1 MATRP
6 LSSSYPIIPSQQS
19 MSGQLDEDGVDIAD
33 LQMKAWRYKELIH
46 KSSSLALHN
55 HQLIREVENMKFEA
69 NRMLPSPTNRM
80 TTPLKTID
88 ENTPVDGLSD
98 ESPQN
103 NNRTSLVDLLN
114 ELEVKLDTSKG
125 RLKEFSDLPSLPLST
140 IDPIG
145 PNPNPPPLLMTSQPL
160 GLPPAFQDFQSQ
172 SASASPGSWIP
183 RAPPPTLYG
192 NILHWHLGRLV
203 AVIRGLQSTVLS
215 AALRDLRYDGWN
227 EKSGA
232 KLKQER
238 LARIFGKAFQR
249 NYWWTGDWQ
258 KMADW
263 RGELTNEDDGMTS
276 DGTSTTAVR
285 SIGTLDIY
293 LAHNTL
299 DQHSTH
305 LLRSAFR
312 LIADLKVIIAEGAAM
327 AVGKNANG
335 WTRAREVEY
344 PAAAQMIR
352 NIINSSVQRQLRSA
366 LRNLYRKAR
375 GGRLQATL
383 RITKVPPQQHV
394 ESEIDGDGESVS
406 PARGLGG
413 GKGSTFLSES
423 SLDVLDGRGTS
434 PRTDEGTSV
443 DMTDYETSEDLGDE
457 GGLIQPVY
465 SRTLQASQKVS
476 IGNAFPWSDEV

>member
-1 MATRP
+1 
-6 LSSSYPIIPSQQS
+6 
-19 MSGQLDEDGVDIAD
+19 
-33 LQMKAWRYKELIH
+33 
-46 KSSSLALHN
+46 
-55 HQLIREVENMKFEA
+55 
-69 NRMLPSPTNRM
+69 
-80 TTPLKTID
+80 
-88 ENTPVDGLSD
+88 
-98 ESPQN
+98 
-103 NNRTSLVDLLN
+103 LVDLLN

-140 IDPIG
+140 IDSIA
-145 PNPNPPPLLMTSQPL
+145 PNPSPPPLLKTSQPL
-160 GLPPAFQDFQSQ
+160 GLPPAFQDFQNFSHRSLTLTTPSITRQFTNPSTSQ
-172 SASASPGSWIP
+172 YLSSTCTGSFVPPPTANILSASLQPFDVLTRSTMLMLDQQASPGSWIP

-215 AALRDLRYDGWN
+215 AALRDLRKLVGLANLEIFELKLRKSAAIEYPLRYDGWN
-227 EKSGA
+227 EKGGA
-232 KLKQER
+232 KLKHER
-238 LARIFGKAFQR
+238 LARIF
-249 NYWWTGDWQ
+249 
-258 KMADW
+258 
-263 RGELTNEDDGMTS
+263 EDGRLKRRIDERRRRDDLRRHVNNG
-276 DGTSTTAVR
+276 
-285 SIGTLDIY
+285 GTLDIY
-293 LAHNTL
+293 LARNTL

-305 LLRSAFR
+305 LLCSAFR

-327 AVGKNANG
+327 AVGKNTNG

-352 NIINSSVQRQLRSA
+352 NVISSSVQRQLRSA

-423 SLDVLDGRGTS
+423 SLDVLDGGGTS

-443 DMTDYETSEDLGDE
+443 DMSDYETSEDLGDE

-465 SRTLQASQKVS
+465 SRTLQASQKMS